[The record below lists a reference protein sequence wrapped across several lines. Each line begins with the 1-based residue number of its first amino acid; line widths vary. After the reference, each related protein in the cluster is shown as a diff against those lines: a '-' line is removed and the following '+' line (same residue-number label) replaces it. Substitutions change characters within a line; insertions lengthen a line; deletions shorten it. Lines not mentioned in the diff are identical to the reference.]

1 MSDGPKSFEYYM
13 RKADEA
19 LQAASD
25 KASNGYN
32 DSAASYLR
40 AAELYTEQAK
50 LMKGPTYR

>member
-1 MSDGPKSFEYYM
+1 MSDGPKNFEYYM

-25 KASNGYN
+25 KARSGYN
-32 DSAASYLR
+32 ESAASFLK
-40 AAELYTEQAK
+40 AAELYTEQAR